1 MLDVT
6 EKTVLVVVAISIQ
19 SGYSRS
25 ACRHT
30 SESLAGRGHSKG
42 RADHGCLYGYTRDS
56 ESPGWGGGREKGGNK
71 MAHGVISQTLQC
83 GSARLTTPPVFPDL
97 TVCRYMFNH
106 APCIPRPYSVPTL
119 QCAGTCLTT
128 PPAFPDL
135 TVCWYMFNH
144 APCIPRP
151 YSVATLQCGGTCLTT
166 PPAFPDLTVWRY
178 MFNHAPCIPRPYSVP
193 TLQCAGTCL
202 TTPPVFPDL
211 TVCRYMFN
219 HAPCIPRPYSV
230 PTLQC
235 AGTCLTTPPAF
246 PDLTVCRYM
255 FNHAPCV
262 LRPYSVAVQVGQSS
276 ITEKS
281 VLHKYMSLPQPDEKV
296 QVSYVWIDGT
306 GEALRYKT
314 KTVNFEPSHPEE
326 LPPWSFD
333 GSSTGQAQG
342 QNSDRYLQPVAMFR
356 DPFKL
361 GKNKLVLCEVYDQD
375 MQPAE
380 SNRRKSCMDAMIP
393 VMHHEPW
400 FGMEQ
405 EYTLLDVDGQP
416 FGWPKRGFPG
426 PQDQDKVQSGATHG
440 TREAWPCRPVARR
453 TPGHSSGVQTRTPT
467 HQMSFYPDIFSETQT
482 GSPHTHIKACQ
493 DKISAYKVPVISGAF
508 KVRPYYCGVG
518 ADRVFGRDIEEAHY
532 RACLYAGIDIS
543 GTNAEVMPSQ
553 WEYQVGPSVGVDL
566 GDHMWMAR
574 FLLDRVAEDF
584 GAVVSLHPKPVSG
597 DWNGAG
603 AHINFSTKEMRGEG
617 GLKFITEACEKLA
630 ARHKHHIG
638 KYGKNNELR
647 LTGLHETSSMD
658 RFSFGV
664 ADRSASV
671 RIPRAVQ
678 DAGKGYLEDRRPGS
692 NCDPYAV
699 IEALVRTCLL
709 DEVD

>member
-1 MLDVT
+1 M
-6 EKTVLVVVAISIQ
+6 VVCTAILGILRSTGGVGGVRKVA
-19 SGYSRS
+19 SR
-25 ACRHT
+25 
-30 SESLAGRGHSKG
+30 
-42 RADHGCLYGYTRDS
+42 
-56 ESPGWGGGREKGGNK
+56 W
-71 MAHGVISQTLQC
+71 
-83 GSARLTTPPVFPDL
+83 L
-97 TVCRYMFNH
+97 TVTSY
-106 APCIPRPYSVPTL
+106 
-119 QCAGTCLTT
+119 
-128 PPAFPDL
+128 
-135 TVCWYMFNH
+135 
-144 APCIPRP
+144 
-151 YSVATLQCGGTCLTT
+151 
-166 PPAFPDLTVWRY
+166 
-178 MFNHAPCIPRPYSVP
+178 
-193 TLQCAGTCL
+193 
-202 TTPPVFPDL
+202 
-211 TVCRYMFN
+211 
-219 HAPCIPRPYSV
+219 
-230 PTLQC
+230 
-235 AGTCLTTPPAF
+235 
-246 PDLTVCRYM
+246 
-255 FNHAPCV
+255 
-262 LRPYSVAVQVGQSS
+262 RPYSVAVQVGHNS
-276 ITEKS
+276 ITEKT
-281 VLHKYMSLPQPDEKV
+281 VLHKYMSLPQPDDKV

-314 KTVNFEPSHPEE
+314 KTVNFEPSSPEE
-326 LPPWSFD
+326 LPQWSFD

-342 QNSDRYLQPVAMFR
+342 HNSDRYLQPIAMFR

-361 GKNKLVLCEVYDQD
+361 GKNKLVLCDVYDQD

-393 VMHHEPW
+393 VMHQEPW

-426 PQDQDKVQSGATHG
+426 PQG
-440 TREAWPCRPVARR
+440 
-453 TPGHSSGVQTRTPT
+453 
-467 HQMSFYPDIFSETQT
+467 
-482 GSPHTHIKACQ
+482 
-493 DKISAYKVPVISGAF
+493 
-508 KVRPYYCGVG
+508 PYYCGVG

-553 WEYQVGPSVGVDL
+553 WEYQVGPSVGVAL

-603 AHINFSTKEMRGEG
+603 AHINFSTKAMRGDG